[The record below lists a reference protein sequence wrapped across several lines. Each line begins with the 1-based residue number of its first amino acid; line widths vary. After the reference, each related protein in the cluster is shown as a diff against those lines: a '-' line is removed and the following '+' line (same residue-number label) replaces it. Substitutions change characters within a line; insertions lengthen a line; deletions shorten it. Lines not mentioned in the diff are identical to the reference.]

1 MARSANWRL
10 ELLSISFRYVAVAPS
25 DPLPRR
31 RPGVADYAAR
41 VRRAS
46 YQSCEHKQKFASTS
60 EDGSKHLR
68 AFPSRSEVWYP
79 SGFDRTR
86 SPVVM
91 IMPELSGL
99 GERTLR
105 LEHISTQQCR
115 RSLDAQTRRRPPT
128 RGSPSDRIPGS
139 YPVG

>member
-46 YQSCEHKQKFASTS
+46 YQSREHKQKFASTS

-91 IMPELSGL
+91 IMPDLAG
-99 GERTLR
+99 
-105 LEHISTQQCR
+105 
-115 RSLDAQTRRRPPT
+115 
-128 RGSPSDRIPGS
+128 
-139 YPVG
+139 